1 MTRALSSHYEA
12 HAPYLR
18 ALLYR
23 MTGSAADA
31 DDLVQQ
37 TFERAL
43 SAAPDE
49 DRPMRPWL
57 VRVATNLARDAL
69 RARKAR
75 GYPGSW
81 LPEPVPSDDEL
92 VTGMDVAGTE
102 GRYELLESVS
112 FAFLL
117 ALEALTPNQ
126 RAVMLLR
133 DVLGYDVAE
142 TAQTLGLS
150 AVNVKVTHHRARAA
164 MEAYDKTRT
173 QPVSDVAHAVLAAFL
188 AALAVGDVDALERLM
203 RDDVRILNDGGG
215 EVFAGRRPVL
225 GRAKAVLYLR
235 KVAARR
241 GAPRAAEIRSVNG
254 APALVATFDAG
265 RHDRD
270 PRQAVVLLRLDAEG
284 RIAESYWVV
293 APRKLGAVP
302 ECA

>member
-1 MTRALSSHYEA
+1 MSS
-12 HAPYLR
+12 R
-18 ALLYR
+18 RYR
-23 MTGSAADA
+23 
-31 DDLVQQ
+31 
-37 TFERAL
+37 
-43 SAAPDE
+43 
-49 DRPMRPWL
+49 
-57 VRVATNLARDAL
+57 
-69 RARKAR
+69 
-75 GYPGSW
+75 
-81 LPEPVPSDDEL
+81 
-92 VTGMDVAGTE
+92 
-102 GRYELLESVS
+102 
-112 FAFLL
+112 
-117 ALEALTPNQ
+117 
-126 RAVMLLR
+126 
-133 DVLGYDVAE
+133 
-142 TAQTLGLS
+142 
-150 AVNVKVTHHRARAA
+150 
-164 MEAYDKTRT
+164 
-173 QPVSDVAHAVLAAFL
+173 AVLAAFL